1 VIRPA
6 TREEFKR
13 WLGQFDRKQAAFAL
27 EGTTGWRFVVEE
39 LQAARMEAH
48 LAEPAETRARRGPKR
63 RAKTDRADARLLR
76 DLLLTDNLPE
86 SWIPPTHLADLRT
99 TVRLR
104 RALVESRSAWI
115 RRMQAQLLHHGLPSA
130 PHLSTVIGREYVLS
144 APLPPAGHQVVEVGS
159 RMLEIFDEEV
169 EELDRQ
175 LESFASRHVG
185 CQVLQRQWGI
195 GPILSTAILA
205 EFGDT
210 RRFSSSRQSVRF
222 AGLDVTVEESD
233 GKRTRGHLSRQ
244 GSPVLRWALYEAA
257 GGAWRKA
264 SPDHDYY
271 LEVKRRLGPSGPA
284 YRSLAGSCVVCI
296 TNWPTRATTLSPKPL
311 DLGAATPTLSMIL
324 RLAPLCARSR
334 VHADVP
340 C

>member
-1 VIRPA
+1 MPIVGGLDIHRAQITFDYVDLRSGEETRGVIRPA
-6 TREEFKR
+6 TREEFRR
-13 WLGQFDRKQAAFAL
+13 WLGQFGRKQAAFAM

-39 LQAARMEAH
+39 LEAAKMEAH

-76 DLLLTDNLPE
+76 DLVLTDNLPE

-104 RALVESRSAWI
+104 KALVDSRSGWN
-115 RRMQAQLLHHGLPSA
+115 RRIQAQLFHHGLPTA
-130 PHLSTVIGREYVLS
+130 PHLQTLAGRDYVLS
-144 APLPPAGHQVVEVGS
+144 VDLPPASRQVVEVGC
-159 RMLEIFDEEV
+159 RMLEVFDDEV
-169 EELDRQ
+169 EVLDRQ
-175 LESFASRHVG
+175 LEAFAKVQPG

-195 GPILSTAILA
+195 GPILSAAILA
-205 EFGDT
+205 EWGDT

-257 GGAWRKA
+257 GAAWRKA
-264 SPDHDYY
+264 SPDHEYY
-271 LEVKRRLGPSGPA
+271 LEVKHRLGA
-284 YRSLAGSCVVCI
+284 K
-296 TNWPTRATTLSPKPL
+296 RARLSV
-311 DLGAATPTLSMIL
+311 ARRIL
-324 RLAPLCARSR
+324 RR
-334 VHADVP
+334 VHHDLANAGDDAFAEAA
-340 C
+340 